1 MSIGTSKCKL
11 ADWFSSYK
19 VQWMRVNWY
28 QKDALFLSFSPLS
41 ITSIPQYILLVCK
54 CPNPTTVT
62 KVQFFWGFLLL
73 PEMTMLGDTFI
84 KIGPWKFNV
93 LFWFV
98 FKHVINNFLTL
109 FALLFWNFSNLQKSC
124 RHDSFWMNIW
134 KVFTYV

>member
-1 MSIGTSKCKL
+1 MDEGKL
-11 ADWFSSYK
+11 ISERCSLSLFFS
-19 VQWMRVNWY
+19 
-28 QKDALFLSFSPLS
+28 LS

-54 CPNPTTVT
+54 CLNPTTVT
-62 KVQFFWGFLLL
+62 KVQFFWGCLLL

-109 FALLFWNFSNLQKSC
+109 FALLFWKFSNLQKSC
-124 RHDSFWMNIW
+124 RNHSFWMNIW
-134 KVFTYV
+134 KMFTYVWQLFKPFLATG